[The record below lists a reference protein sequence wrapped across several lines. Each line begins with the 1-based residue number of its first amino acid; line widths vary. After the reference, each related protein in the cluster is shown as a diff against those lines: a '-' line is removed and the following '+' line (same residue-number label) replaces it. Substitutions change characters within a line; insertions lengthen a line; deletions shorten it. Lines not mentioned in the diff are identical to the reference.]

1 MTPKFKFF
9 WIAFGSLFLL
19 DQACKLWVVGHV
31 VPGSQQALVGGLEP
45 LFSVTHARNPGGAFG
60 LLMDWPWAWRLGAF
74 VAVASFACVA
84 IWIFYRGMAP
94 GERFNGIALGL
105 ILGGT
110 LGNLVDRLTRGEVV
124 DYLRLDFGGS
134 GAWPDFNVADL
145 GILVGVAAL
154 ILELLSLEGASRAG
168 PSRGA
173 DE

>member
-1 MTPKFKFF
+1 VTLKFKSF
-9 WIAFGSLFLL
+9 WIAFGGLFLL

-31 VPGSQQALVGGLEP
+31 VPGARQPLMGGLESV
-45 LFSVTHARNPGGAFG
+45 FSVTHARNPGGAFG

-74 VAVASFACVA
+74 LVVATVACVA
-84 IWIFYRGMAP
+84 IWIFYRGLAP
-94 GERFNGIALGL
+94 GERFNAAALGL

-124 DYLRLDFGGS
+124 DYLRLNLGGS

-145 GILVGVAAL
+145 GIVVGVAAL
-154 ILELLSLEGASRAG
+154 ILELLSLEGASRAEL
-168 PSRGA
+168 PRGE